1 MSNCDST
8 GTTDSIMLEIAASEL
23 GNDFIACNTE
33 TACKGSSDS
42 RQPASRVE
50 VKDLNRNVRLTN
62 IVSVCQAYPSGP
74 NS

>member
-8 GTTDSIMLEIAASEL
+8 GTADSTMLKIAVSDLE
-23 GNDFIACNTE
+23 NDFIACNTE
-33 TACKGSSDS
+33 TACKGSFDS
-42 RQPASRVE
+42 RKPASRVE
-50 VKDLNRNVRLTN
+50 VKDLKRNVRLTN